1 MKLFY
6 ILIFPLFIYANSN
19 QGYIDMHG
27 GKSDKLYDKRSN
39 FSTGSSFSKKSLL
52 GKPLKE
58 KKEPKQDHNNQDK
71 NNKQQ

>member
-58 KKEPKQDHNNQDK
+58 KRKTIKNQHNKPDKKKQ
-71 NNKQQ
+71 